1 MPDLFVSKYGAV
13 KVSTG
18 VAGTLAGIDVIGSAG
33 ELSDVNTTGV
43 LITGMALTQGT
54 RVSYFTTLSESIY
67 IYPLGNKVSRCQITG
82 LAFPGCSD
90 GQGGAEGF
98 TNAQRIIDF
107 YQAHKASNFE
117 NISTP
122 ISIVAPPISL
132 SGFLEEMTLNVNG
145 SKDLFGV
152 AEFTMVFSVIPDATA
167 GA

>member
-13 KVSTG
+13 KINTG
-18 VAGTLAGIDVIGSAG
+18 ISGSLAGIQVMGGSG
-33 ELSDVNTTGV
+33 ELSGANSAGI

-82 LAFPGCSD
+82 LAFPSCSD

-98 TNAQRIIDF
+98 TNAQKIIDF
-107 YQAHKASNFE
+107 YQAHKASNFD
-117 NISTP
+117 NISSP
-122 ISIVAPPISL
+122 IVIVAPPITL